1 MKAAIIT
8 EIHHVKTEEGLVK
21 AIREGSIVSILDKG
35 KPVSIRLV
43 SHEFCQ
49 KFHVLSRFLQP
60 IDGEVLKID
69 WLNRCPKCD
78 AKVAYVETESTDSSY
93 LFEGDKVHCAQCDK
107 KGAIEVIDCE
117 CVECVWDEEA

>member
-1 MKAAIIT
+1 MKAAILTKQQKSLNDKGVINIPAQAFVFIRSESET
-8 EIHHVKTEEGLVK
+8 SALVK
-21 AIREGSIVSILDKG
+21 HKTSLLFNVKKENL
-35 KPVSIRLV
+35 
-43 SHEFCQ
+43 E
-49 KFHVLSRFLQP
+49 P
-60 IDGEVLKID
+60 IDSAVLMID

>member
-35 KPVSIRLV
+35 KPESIRLV
-43 SHEFCQ
+43 SHEFCKQ
-49 KFHVLSRFLQP
+49 FHVWSRFLQP

>member
-1 MKAAIIT
+1 MKAAIT
-8 EIHHVKTEEGLVK
+8 TTNHYVTTPEEWEKTIPAGTIVI
-21 AIREGSIVSILDKG
+21 IREQG
-35 KPVSIRLV
+35 KPESDSLV
-43 SHEFCQ
+43 SHEFCGG
-49 KFHVLSRFLQP
+49 FHAWNRNLKP
-60 IDGEVLKID
+60 IEGEVIKID

-117 CVECVWDEEA
+117 CVECVWDEVE